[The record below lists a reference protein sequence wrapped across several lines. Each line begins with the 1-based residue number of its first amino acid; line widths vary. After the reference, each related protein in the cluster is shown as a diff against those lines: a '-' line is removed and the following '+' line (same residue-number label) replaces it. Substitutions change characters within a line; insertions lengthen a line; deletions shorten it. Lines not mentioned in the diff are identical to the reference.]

1 LNAILRMRHKR
12 VVSCLWL
19 HAYSLM
25 RRQNAVFV
33 AVLLCRRPF
42 TGGYFP
48 LKPRKTIAKNPLSTS
63 LPVHNV
69 IIE

>member
-1 LNAILRMRHKR
+1 LFHA
-12 VVSCLWL
+12 CGL
-19 HAYSLM
+19 HVYGLM
-25 RRQNAVFV
+25 RRQNVVFV